1 MKNINYLK
9 RFLLIVCYAYLL
21 MCNRP
26 LHAQIIYGFGSSLP
40 SNGNQMFQ
48 INLATCEICLVAT
61 LTNSF
66 GGNNAAVILANG
78 NVVATDGG
86 FIRMYDPPNPNAVAT
101 LNVLPFTPSG
111 VALSPGGVVY
121 VSGVS
126 PAGLGIYNPTSN
138 TFTNIGSWPAGI
150 QGVLDMFYWNGQLYG
165 LAFQGGLPYIL
176 AIDVANPAASTIVTP
191 ITGVTGAVGVTA
203 IPGIGIFLVTDTD
216 DAIYNI
222 DLNTGT
228 GTLECSFL
236 TQFEIIGLTIAPPSA
251 PAFSCLCATNA
262 GTLPTQALQNICVNA
277 QLLFPAAAGTVLD
290 NNDLLQY
297 VLFSNPA
304 DTAGSIVAVSNIP
317 SFSFMGV
324 QQNASLKTSGIAV
337 EGFRAQFPTF
347 PTLGPPPTPAN
358 LGGAVNL
365 QVVRSPFGGQFN
377 QSPIDIIAAQGSS
390 NNPDYAELSWQDF
403 GYGGPATATDCS
415 AATGLPINLAQELDK
430 FFISFRNN
438 QNVNPFGVG
447 NKLPVMTFQANGR
460 VGIGTLQ
467 PTSGSGCTGNVYNR
481 PILLD
486 VNGVISSSGT
496 LLSSD
501 KRFKQNIK
509 PVDDALSLIRRL
521 QGTKYEFR
529 TEEFKDRNFPQG
541 NQYGFIAQDVEKVIP
556 EMAFEN
562 SDGYYVMNYTML
574 IPVLTEAIKQQ
585 DKTITE
591 QATTI
596 TELRTEI
603 AELRS
608 AFNDFKAGQAANGVE
623 GYRLEQNAPN
633 PFSQNTVIGYAVPA
647 GTTGARVNVYDL
659 AGRLVKSFNIA
670 DQSGQITMNAG
681 DMSNGLYIYD
691 LQVNGRQIL
700 ERKMTVV
707 KD

>member
-1 MKNINYLK
+1 
-9 RFLLIVCYAYLL
+9 
-21 MCNRP
+21 
-26 LHAQIIYGFGSSLP
+26 
-40 SNGNQMFQ
+40 MFQ

-317 SFSFMGV
+317 SFSFAPPMQTGV
-324 QQNASLKTSGIAV
+324 TYYIASMAGNNLNGNVDLTDPCLDFSNARQVIWRPLPAV
-337 EGFRAQFPTF
+337 SFTAT
-347 PTLGPPPTPAN
+347 N
-358 LGGAVNL
+358 VNL
-365 QVVRSPFGGQFN
+365 CPADCRILTVNLVGTPPFTLSGTILNNGSPVGTF
-377 QSPIDIIAAQGSS
+377 
-390 NNPDYAELSWQDF
+390 
-403 GYGGPATATDCS
+403 T
-415 AATGLPINLAQELDK
+415 
-430 FFISFRNN
+430 
-438 QNVNPFGVG
+438 QNYNS
-447 NKLPVMTFQANGR
+447 LT
-460 VGIGTLQ
+460 GTLQ
-467 PTSGSGCTGNVYNR
+467 ICAPA
-481 PILLD
+481 
-486 VNGVISSSGT
+486 GVSPG
-496 LLSSD
+496 
-501 KRFKQNIK
+501 
-509 PVDDALSLIRRL
+509 SLI
-521 QGTKYEFR
+521 
-529 TEEFKDRNFPQG
+529 
-541 NQYGFIAQDVEKVIP
+541 V
-556 EMAFEN
+556 
-562 SDGYYVMNYTML
+562 
-574 IPVLTEAIKQQ
+574 
-585 DKTITE
+585 
-591 QATTI
+591 QAT
-596 TELRTEI
+596 
-603 AELRS
+603 S
-608 AFNDFKAGQAANGVE
+608 
-623 GYRLEQNAPN
+623 
-633 PFSQNTVIGYAVPA
+633 
-647 GTTGARVNVYDL
+647 
-659 AGRLVKSFNIA
+659 LVDAWCGCLI
-670 DQSGQITMNAG
+670 
-681 DMSNGLYIYD
+681 
-691 LQVNGRQIL
+691 
-700 ERKMTVV
+700 
-707 KD
+707 